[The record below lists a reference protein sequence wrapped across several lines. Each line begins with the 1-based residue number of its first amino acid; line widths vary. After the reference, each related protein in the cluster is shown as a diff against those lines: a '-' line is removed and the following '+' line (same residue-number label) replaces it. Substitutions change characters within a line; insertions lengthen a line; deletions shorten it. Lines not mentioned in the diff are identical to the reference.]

1 MLFTEKS
8 LWRACLKG
16 NNKAFERLYRLYYP
30 LLYNYGRKFSPDEEL
45 VRDCIQNLF
54 VKLIQNYWSLSDTP
68 SIKGYLLKAF
78 RNHLYDALRMQTAYN
93 EMFLPCIEDILSFET
108 GENAIG
114 MEEELQDNIPAIREA
129 FRELSSRQQEILY
142 LYYVVEAKHNDIAT
156 ALNINYQSS
165 KNLLARSL
173 ARLKELFFQKM
184 DAPEKDINVKSTLIF
199 ELREYQSRA
208 ALY

>member
-16 NNKAFERLYRLYYP
+16 NNKAFEKLYKLYYP
-30 LLYNYGRKFSPDEEL
+30 LLYNYGRKFSSEDEL

-54 VKLIQNYWSLSDTP
+54 VKLIQSHQSLSDTP
-68 SIKGYLLKAF
+68 SVKGYLLKAF
-78 RNHLYDALRMQTAYN
+78 RNHLYDTLRRQTAYN
-93 EMFLPCIEDILSFET
+93 EMFMPCMEDVLSFET
-108 GENAIG
+108 GENATTA
-114 MEEELQDNIPAIREA
+114 EEDSQESIWAIREA
-129 FRELSSRQQEILY
+129 FGELSSRQQEILY
-142 LYYVVEAKHNDIAT
+142 LYYIVEANHNDIAT

-173 ARLKELFFQKM
+173 AHLKELFFRKM
-184 DAPEKDINVKSTLIF
+184 ESSEGYIDVKSTLIF
-199 ELREYQSRA
+199 DLREYQSRA